1 MDEKLTSFT
10 KEVDKW
16 IEDNCPKSMR
26 TPMPAHEQVWASSN
40 IKFPNADS
48 KKWFDA
54 MVSKGWCTPEWPVK
68 FGGGGLSFEES
79 QILSSRLKFF
89 GCRPAQINFGISMLG
104 PVILEFGTEDQ
115 KEEFLPKIARGEI
128 WWCQGFSEPGA
139 GSDLAGLSTTA
150 TTRNSEEYLI
160 NGSKI
165 WTSEADKADWMYCLV
180 KTNKT
185 KKHDGISFVLIDMK
199 QDEISTSRIQL
210 ISGVSPFCQVFF
222 DDAKALKS
230 HCIGGENKGWPVAKS
245 LLMHER
251 TMMSD
256 MESEGAIDISP
267 VDLLNNCSE
276 FADKKLLRNEI
287 TKHELRNELID
298 LTMQRVKEESQFGF
312 SEAALTLKYL
322 STEELQLRWELNIKS
337 LGMGGLLVPG
347 KGSEVINDVVK
358 SFFYSKAYT
367 IAGGS
372 SEVQLNIIS
381 KNILGLP
388 S

>member
-1 MDEKLTSFT
+1 MNLNFSEEELSFQEEVKDFLRKELKPELVTTSRKTSAVFTEKEVAMEWQAILAKKGWLVPSWPEEYGGTNWTQAQKYIFSSECAKAGAPNLIPMGLAMIGPLLLGRGT
-10 KEVDKW
+10 KEQKDYY
-16 IEDNCPKSMR
+16 IPR
-26 TPMPAHEQVWASSN
+26 
-40 IKFPNADS
+40 I
-48 KKWFDA
+48 
-54 MVSKGWCTPEWPVK
+54 
-68 FGGGGLSFEES
+68 
-79 QILSSRLKFF
+79 
-89 GCRPAQINFGISMLG
+89 ING
-104 PVILEFGTEDQ
+104 DDY
-115 KEEFLPKIARGEI
+115 
-128 WWCQGFSEPGA
+128 WCQGYSEPGA
-139 GSDLAGLSTTA
+139 GSDLAGVSTTA
-150 TTRNSEEYLI
+150 TSNDNETYII

-180 KTNKT
+180 KTDKT

-199 QDEISTSRIQL
+199 QDEITTNRIQF
-210 ISGVSPFCQVFF
+210 ISGVSPFCQVFY

-256 MESEGAIDISP
+256 MESEGAVDISP
-267 VDLLNNCSE
+267 SDLLKNCSE
-276 FADKKLLRNEI
+276 FSDKKLLRNEI

-347 KGSEVINDVVK
+347 KGSEMINDVVK

>member
-1 MDEKLTSFT
+1 MSQTKDFRAYISNWIDE
-10 KEVDKW
+10 
-16 IEDNCPKSMR
+16 NCPKLMM
-26 TPMPAHEQVWASSN
+26 TPMPASEQVWASSS
-40 IKFPNADS
+40 ISFPNSDS
-48 KKWFDA
+48 EKWFNA
-54 MVSKGWCTPEWPVK
+54 MTQTGYSTPEWPK
-68 FGGGGLSFEES
+68 EYGGAGLDFEEA
-79 QILSSRLKFF
+79 QILRQELKKR
-89 GCRPAQINFGISMLG
+89 GCRNPQINFGITMLG
-104 PVILEFGTEDQ
+104 PVLLEFGTEDQ
-115 KEEFLPKIARGEI
+115 KKEFLPKIARGEI

-139 GSDLAGLSTTA
+139 GSDLAGVSTTA
-150 TTRNSEEYLI
+150 TSNDNETYII

-180 KTNKT
+180 KTDKT

-199 QDEISTSRIQL
+199 QDEITTNRIQL

-256 MESEGAIDISP
+256 MESEGAVDISP
-267 VDLLNNCSE
+267 SDLLKNCSE
-276 FADKKLLRNEI
+276 FSDKKLLRNEI

-347 KGSEVINDVVK
+347 KGSEMINDVVK

-381 KNILGLP
+381 KNVLGLT

>member
-1 MDEKLTSFT
+1 
-10 KEVDKW
+10 
-16 IEDNCPKSMR
+16 
-26 TPMPAHEQVWASSN
+26 
-40 IKFPNADS
+40 
-48 KKWFDA
+48 
-54 MVSKGWCTPEWPVK
+54 
-68 FGGGGLSFEES
+68 
-79 QILSSRLKFF
+79 
-89 GCRPAQINFGISMLG
+89 
-104 PVILEFGTEDQ
+104 
-115 KEEFLPKIARGEI
+115 
-128 WWCQGFSEPGA
+128 
-139 GSDLAGLSTTA
+139 
-150 TTRNSEEYLI
+150 
-160 NGSKI
+160 
-165 WTSEADKADWMYCLV
+165 MYCLV
-180 KTNKT
+180 KTDKT

-267 VDLLNNCSE
+267 ADLLNNCLE

-347 KGSEVINDVVK
+347 KGSEMINDVVK